1 MKNFSK
7 AAIVIVFLAIAGFA
21 LTTKNSFQQQTE
33 PVKKITAAEK
43 TRDLYLRNC
52 ARCHGADGKS
62 QTELGRSLDAVDL
75 TDQEVKKKSQKTII
89 KIITDGEDQM
99 PAFGKKISKAE
110 IKALAKYVRK
120 LK

>member
-7 AAIVIVFLAIAGFA
+7 AALVVVFLAIGAVA
-21 LTTKNSFQQQTE
+21 LTTKNSFQQ
-33 PVKKITAAEK
+33 TAEQIKTDAKVDK

-62 QTELGRSLDAVDL
+62 ETGLGKSLDAADL
-75 TDQEVKKKSQKTII
+75 TDAEVKEKKQKTII

-99 PAFGKKISKAE
+99 PAFGKKITRAD
-110 IKALAKYVRK
+110 IKALTKYIRK